1 MAKPKTSIPS
11 PLPAT
16 GTIPEAGKIFFN
28 AGRERSYR
36 LAKSGAIPVLETGT
50 RGKLA
55 LLHVL
60 ARRLGIDPNDLQG

>member
-1 MAKPKTSIPS
+1 MSKTKIPTIELPK

-28 AGRERSYR
+28 AGREKSYR

-50 RGKLA
+50 RGKTA

-60 ARRLGIDPNDLQG
+60 ARRLGIDPTA

>member
-1 MAKPKTSIPS
+1 MTKVKIPD

-16 GTIPEAGKIFFN
+16 GTIPQAGRIFFN

-36 LAKSGAIPVLETGT
+36 LAKAGVIPVLEAGP
-50 RGKLA
+50 RGKIA

-60 ARRLGIDPNDLQG
+60 PRKLGLNPNG